1 MTLIGL
7 SAFTM
12 VTIVG
17 LAVEANAQTP
27 CSELKRLRSEAAEA
41 WKQAT
46 TAPASERCGSYI
58 RFSLAAKAM
67 VGYANNHRESC
78 VISVQSLNQMEG
90 SHRDAVKARDNV
102 CAGRPLRPFPADIIQ
117 R

>member
-7 SAFTM
+7 PA
-12 VTIVG
+12 VTIVALVG
-17 LAVEANAQTP
+17 LAVQADAQAP
-27 CSELKRLRSEAAEA
+27 CPELARLRSETAEA

-46 TAPASERCGSYI
+46 RAPASERCGSYI

-67 VGYANNHRESC
+67 VEYANNNRESC
-78 VISVQSLNQMEG
+78 GISVQSLNQMEG
-90 SHRDAVKARDNV
+90 SHRDAIKARNNI
-102 CAGRPLRPFPADIIQ
+102 CAGRPLRPYPADIIQ